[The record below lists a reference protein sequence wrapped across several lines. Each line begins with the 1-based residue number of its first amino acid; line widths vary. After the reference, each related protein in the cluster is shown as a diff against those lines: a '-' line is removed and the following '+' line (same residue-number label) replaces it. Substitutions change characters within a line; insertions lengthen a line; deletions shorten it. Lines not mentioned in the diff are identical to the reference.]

1 VNFLGFDLRDL
12 IISVPAVL
20 ICITFHEYAHGWV
33 AWKLGDPTA
42 RQQGRLT
49 LNPLSHIDPIG
60 FICLVF
66 FHFGWAK
73 PVPVNVGYFKNR
85 RRDMALTA
93 LAGPVS
99 NVLTGFVFL
108 LIALLLVVFG
118 RGSSFG
124 SAMADFLITCASIS
138 VSLAV
143 FNLIP
148 VPPLDGS
155 NILIPFLPEKARAFC
170 FHYGAYFQIGL
181 LVLLYLGWLSGPIR
195 VAANW
200 VFNSML
206 SLVFF
211 LLRIVGL

>member
-1 VNFLGFDLRDL
+1 MASTCSGPIPEFINTSVMTACTLSQMSVASCSTHPACGKCCGNSRWALATSLNFL
-12 IISVPAVL
+12 S
-20 ICITFHEYAHGWV
+20 
-33 AWKLGDPTA
+33 
-42 RQQGRLT
+42 
-49 LNPLSHIDPIG
+49 
-60 FICLVF
+60 
-66 FHFGWAK
+66 
-73 PVPVNVGYFKNR
+73 NR
-85 RRDMALTA
+85 
-93 LAGPVS
+93 
-99 NVLTGFVFL
+99 
-108 LIALLLVVFG
+108 IALLLVVFG